1 MIGSTA
7 PIHRAHPR
15 GSGTQFPYPK
25 ANIEARLKYNAVRHV
40 ICPVV
45 GGILA
50 GLITNVP
57 SCQKKMVVIPRT
69 AAGTASTRKG
79 RSPYPSHSLRTASN
93 HNTSRI
99 NLRDAVTK
107 RRILR
112 RTSPVQRNK
121 RAKMPLN
128 LGLMGSSNSLLTV
141 ARLRISG
148 VPIPPF
154 LRQVFATQPFSRLP
168 SLGSGNRPRSSPVRQ
183 IRATL

>member
-7 PIHRAHPR
+7 TIHRAHPR
-15 GSGTQFPYPK
+15 GSGTQFPYPN
-25 ANIEARLKYNAVRHV
+25 ANIDARLKYNSVCHV
-40 ICPVV
+40 ICRVV

-57 SCQKKMVVIPRT
+57 SCQKRMVVIPRA
-69 AAGTASTRKG
+69 AAGTASTWKG

-93 HNTSRI
+93 HSTSRI

-112 RTSPVQRNK
+112 RTAPVQRNK

-128 LGLMGSSNSLLTV
+128 LGLMGSSTSLLTV

-148 VPIPPF
+148 APIPPF

-168 SLGSGNRPRSSPVRQ
+168 ALDNGTLQRSCADRQ
-183 IRATL
+183 IRAIL